1 MRVNEKTYR
10 AARDDV
16 PHVWRQFNH
25 QIIHGEVYF
34 NMLMER
40 KAKPKD
46 VLMINVFY
54 FNDGIF
60 EYSI

>member
-1 MRVNEKTYR
+1 MRVNGKTYR
-10 AARDDV
+10 AARDAV
-16 PHVWRQFNH
+16 PHVWSQFNH
-25 QIIHGEVYF
+25 QIVHGEVYF

-40 KAKPKD
+40 NAQPKD

-60 EYSI
+60 KYSI